1 MIHHAVEMSDLRAS
15 FEVCVYPRPPQLV
28 GSVNRRPSGRQR
40 TWCSDERRARAPA
53 RCARLSGDVSDVD
66 DNVGM
71 LIASTSQQRAGW
83 RCLRAL
89 TTAAAIDVDI
99 LTCADEPTG
108 ALAAQRIACEI
119 ADRVTGQ

>member
-1 MIHHAVEMSDLRAS
+1 MQSRCRTYDQVSRS
-15 FEVCVYPRPPQLV
+15 VCVYPPPPQLV
-28 GSVNRRPSGRQR
+28 DSVNRRPSGRQR

-66 DNVGM
+66 DNAGI
-71 LIASTSQQRAGW
+71 LIASTSQQGAGW

-108 ALAAQRIACEI
+108 ALAAQRASSSC
-119 ADRVTGQ
+119 